1 MHTKAFVVTIASAL
15 LLACSSGNSTQG
27 FPSENSGGS
36 SGAGASSSGA
46 YASSGSGGSGAS
58 SSGIVGSSTG
68 GSSGGGSSGA
78 SSSGGTPDG
87 GGPGVYADANIPDGD
102 VEQIIT
108 LTADPFTVAAGAE
121 VFMCQVF
128 ANPYGANADIISMHG
143 TMSVGSH
150 HFFLFNMDPDTTGLS
165 VVYAANIGKLA
176 PCPGGGLE
184 FHPFPFLSQQPDW
197 TVNYPTASDGSPMGY
212 PLVAA
217 NSLMVN
223 IHYLNTTS
231 EAISPSVSIAI
242 KTAKPGVVKTYVGTI
257 FLNQTSLSVPSP
269 VAMSSPVPTTGTWN
283 GDPSLPSTYSL
294 YASIS
299 HMHQWALGFTA
310 STNNNVF
317 YSSTDW
323 SSPPLFLHDPVIPM
337 TSSQSITWSCSY
349 YNDTGMTLTFG
360 DSAKSNI
367 MCIYMGDYYPANS
380 TEPDIIAAIN

>member
-1 MHTKAFVVTIASAL
+1 MHTRAFVVTIASAL
-15 LLACSSGNSTQG
+15 LLACSSGGDNQG
-27 FPSENSGGS
+27 FPASQGGS
-36 SGAGASSSGA
+36 SGAGGSSSGA
-46 YASSGSGGSGAS
+46 YSSSGGSSGNS
-58 SSGIVGSSTG
+58 SSGQIGSSTG
-68 GSSGGGSSGA
+68 GSSGGTSSGPS
-78 SSSGGTPDG
+78 SSSGGAADG
-87 GGPGVYADANIPDGD
+87 SAPGIFTDANIPDSD
-102 VEQIIT
+102 VEQTIT

-150 HFFLFNMDPDTTGLS
+150 HFFLFNMDPDTTALS

-176 PCPGGGLE
+176 ACPGGGLE

-197 TVNYPTASDGSPMGY
+197 TVNYPTASDGLPMGY

-231 EAISPSVSIAI
+231 EAISPSVSISI
-242 KTAKPGVVKTYVGTI
+242 KTARPGVVKTYVGTI

-299 HMHQWALGFTA
+299 HMHQWSLGFTA

-317 YSSTDW
+317 YSNTNW
-323 SSPPLFLHDPVIPM
+323 SSPPLFLHDPVIAM
-337 TSSQSITWSCSY
+337 TSSQSITWTCSY

>member
-1 MHTKAFVVTIASAL
+1 MASAL
-15 LLACSSGNSTQG
+15 LFACSSNTGPGGFGSTDDD
-27 FPSENSGGS
+27 GG
-36 SGAGASSSGA
+36 
-46 YASSGSGGSGAS
+46 GSGGSGTSGVASGS
-58 SSGIVGSSTG
+58 SSGGGIGSSTG
-68 GSSGGGSSGA
+68 GPSGS
-78 SSSGGTPDG
+78 SSSGGSGSGVGTHDG
-87 GGPGVYADANIPDGD
+87 GGPGIFADANIPDGD
-102 VEQIIT
+102 VEESIT

-150 HFFLFNMDPDTTGLS
+150 HFFLFNMDPNATALS

-176 PCPGGGLE
+176 ACPGGGLE
-184 FHPFPFLSQQPDW
+184 FHPFPFLSQQPEW

-231 EAISPSVSIAI
+231 EPISPSVSITI
-242 KTAKPGVVKTYVGTI
+242 KTAKPGVVKTHVGTL
-257 FLNQTSLSVPSP
+257 FLNQTSLSVPNP
-269 VAMSSPVPTTGTWN
+269 VPMSSPVPTTATWN
-283 GDPSLPSTYSL
+283 GDATLPATYSI

-299 HMHQWALGFTA
+299 HMHQWSLGFTA
-310 STNNNVF
+310 STNNSVF
-317 YSSTDW
+317 YTESDW
-323 SSPPLFLHDPVIPM
+323 SAPPLFIHSPVIPM

-367 MCIYMGDYYPANS
+367 MCIYMGDYYPANA
-380 TEPDIIAAIN
+380 TEPDIIAALN